1 MIRITDA
8 VTLGDVYLTD
18 AGYLEAVART
28 ARTGVQQYLGAELG
42 RPDLGVVNVYRDESE
57 VFARRSLETF
67 SKLPITLDH
76 PAVGEVNASNWK
88 DLAVGTTGDEVLRDG
103 EFLKIGLKITDA
115 SAVQAVM
122 AGKREL
128 SVGYAAEIVWQDG
141 TAPDGTPYQAM
152 QKNIVANHIA
162 IVARGRAGHEARIG
176 DSWGAAPI
184 QDSQPGVQPKTKS
197 TQGGP
202 MPDAL
207 KTVVLGDKAVQ
218 VAVTDVAAVEQFKAD
233 MTKALKDAQ
242 DAHAA
247 AIAQK
252 DEEIGKLRADL
263 KAAQDA
269 AKIDVDALVA
279 ARADLVAKVKAID
292 ASIDPAGKSDAELRK
307 AAVAARLGD
316 AMVAGASDAEIS
328 GMFKAITKDAAPANP
343 VAQAIRQGVQPAMHD
358 AATAMAD
365 AWRRSVSDLNAWR
378 YAKEA

>member
-1 MIRITDA
+1 
-8 VTLGDVYLTD
+8 
-18 AGYLEAVART
+18 
-28 ARTGVQQYLGAELG
+28 
-42 RPDLGVVNVYRDESE
+42 
-57 VFARRSLETF
+57 
-67 SKLPITLDH
+67 
-76 PAVGEVNASNWK
+76 
-88 DLAVGTTGDEVLRDG
+88 
-103 EFLKIGLKITDA
+103 
-115 SAVQAVM
+115 
-122 AGKREL
+122 
-128 SVGYAAEIVWQDG
+128 
-141 TAPDGTPYQAM
+141 
-152 QKNIVANHIA
+152 
-162 IVARGRAGHEARIG
+162 
-176 DSWGAAPI
+176 
-184 QDSQPGVQPKTKS
+184 
-197 TQGGP
+197 

-328 GMFKAITKDAAPANP
+328 GMFKAITKDAPANP